1 MAARYDKN
9 AGINGRTQGLRKDAK
24 PDRKAIITFIEA
36 PAEIPVILSQIK
48 KLDAKARFA
57 ILLNWLVKTKIP
69 NIIKI
74 IPNI

>member
-24 PDRKAIITFIEA
+24 PDRKAIITFMEV
-36 PAEIPVILSQIK
+36 PAEIPVKLSQIK

-57 ILLNWLVKTKIP
+57 ILLN
-69 NIIKI
+69 
-74 IPNI
+74 